1 MRAIILSLI
10 LSSSTFLSANSFHSD
25 MNFQIAQRDVRDI
38 PGKETKKAIIFDKGG
53 VLTNRDY
60 SEIYN
65 FLGETLDLS
74 PQDLQ
79 VAIKEKKILD
89 ENFWQDYSKSHQQK
103 VSPHW
108 IKILQGLYHLSM
120 SPNIDMLQLVE
131 ELSTKNYWLGM
142 LSNTTEQTAAF
153 NREMGYYSYFTPLLL
168 SYELGVEKPQRR
180 IYEILIAAVDLDP
193 ENIIFIDNELPN
205 VTAAK
210 EVGID
215 AIHFTNADQLR
226 RDLYDRGI
234 NVELP
239 SNKSNV
245 NPRIDQS
252 RSK

>member
-1 MRAIILSLI
+1 MRIIFLSLI
-10 LSSSTFLSANSFHSD
+10 LASSAFLSANSFGSD
-25 MNFQIAQRDVRDI
+25 MDFQIAQRDVREI
-38 PGKETKKAIIFDKGG
+38 PGKERKKAIIFDKGG

-60 SEIYN
+60 SEIYK
-65 FLGETLDLS
+65 FLGETLNLS

-89 ENFWQDYSKSHQQK
+89 ENFWKEYSKSHQQK

-131 ELSTKNYWLGM
+131 ELSIKNYWIGM
-142 LSNTTEQTAAF
+142 LSNTTETTAAF
-153 NREMGYYSYFTPLLL
+153 NRSMGYYSYFTPLLL
-168 SYELGVEKPQRR
+168 SYELGVEKPQKRA
-180 IYEILIAAVDLDP
+180 YEILIAAVNLKP

-215 AIHFTNADQLR
+215 AIHFTNAEQLR

-239 SNKSNV
+239 ANKTTV
-245 NPRIDQS
+245 KPKVDQS